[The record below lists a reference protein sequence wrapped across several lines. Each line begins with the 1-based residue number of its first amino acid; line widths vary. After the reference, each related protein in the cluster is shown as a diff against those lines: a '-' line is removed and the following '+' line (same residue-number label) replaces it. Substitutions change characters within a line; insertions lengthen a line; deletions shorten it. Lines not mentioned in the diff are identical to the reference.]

1 MGTGQGL
8 AETMLDDERRRGD
21 DRRHREHL
29 FTDWRYGLTGRR
41 RNFRRA
47 EDRAN
52 GHTDY
57 YDVRIVVVTL
67 GVFLLSVADAAFTLT
82 LLELGAV
89 VEANPLMR
97 FLIEMDV
104 RVFVNLKIA
113 ITGAGLIFIA
123 AYSNLRLFNCF
134 RIKHAG
140 VSLLGIYC
148 FLVAYELVLLAHA
161 GA

>member
-1 MGTGQGL
+1 MGTGEPL
-8 AETMLDDERRRGD
+8 AETTQFEDRRQGG
-21 DRRHREHL
+21 DRRHRQHL

-41 RNFRRA
+41 REYRRA
-47 EDRAN
+47 EDRVN
-52 GHTDY
+52 GHVDY
-57 YDVRIVVVTL
+57 YDLRVVLVVL

-82 LLELGAV
+82 LLDLGAA

-97 FLIEMDV
+97 YLIDMDV
-104 RVFVNLKIA
+104 RVFINLKIA

-140 VSLLGIYC
+140 VSLLGIYAI
-148 FLVAYELVLLAHA
+148 LVAYELVLLSHA
-161 GA
+161 VV